1 MPHHCSLGSN
11 ALTATSSAAVPSASG
26 ARTIRTRGTRQP
38 CESGYR
44 RQANTRMICSS
55 EAPIRSPKRS
65 RRFGR
70 SIRRCL
76 SKISPCAATI
86 SLLPACAPG
95 PTSGKCWRACSM
107 KCSRTP
113 LATPGS
119 ICSPVSK
126 ALLYAL
132 VAAAGNVLGALAVTR
147 RAVREL
153 RVIEL
158 LVAFGAGFMLSV
170 AIVELLPAA
179 LSRSGAIAP
188 ALVLAGYLAVHLTQ
202 HTVTPHFHFGEETHA
217 VSSVAGTSALVGLLL
232 HTFFDGVAI
241 ASAFLVRPELG
252 MLMFIAIFL
261 HKLPEGVT
269 ISSLML
275 AGGRS
280 GGRAVGAA
288 ALLGIATLLGV
299 VLTDQ
304 VGFLVQHG
312 LALSAGVTIY
322 VAASN
327 LVPEFQGKRGW
338 RLPAAFFSGALVFF
352 LTKMLM
358 EC

>member
-1 MPHHCSLGSN
+1 M
-11 ALTATSSAAVPSASG
+11 
-26 ARTIRTRGTRQP
+26 
-38 CESGYR
+38 
-44 RQANTRMICSS
+44 
-55 EAPIRSPKRS
+55 
-65 RRFGR
+65 
-70 SIRRCL
+70 
-76 SKISPCAATI
+76 
-86 SLLPACAPG
+86 
-95 PTSGKCWRACSM
+95 
-107 KCSRTP
+107 
-113 LATPGS
+113 
-119 ICSPVSK
+119 SK

-147 RAVREL
+147 RAMREL
-153 RVIEL
+153 RIIEL
-158 LVAFGAGFMLSV
+158 LVAFGAGFMLAV

-179 LSRSGAIAP
+179 LSRSGAVAP
-188 ALVLAGYLAVHLTQ
+188 ALVLLGYLAVHLTQ
-202 HTVTPHFHFGEETHA
+202 HTVTPHFHFGEETHP

-252 MLMFIAIFL
+252 IMVFIAIFL

-269 ISSLML
+269 IASLML

-288 ALLGIATLLGV
+288 ALLGVATLLGV
-299 VLTDQ
+299 VLTEAM
-304 VGFLVQHG
+304 GFLVEHG

-338 RLPAAFFSGALVFF
+338 KLPAAFFAGAVIFF
-352 LTKMLM
+352 VTKVIMDRAS
-358 EC
+358 